1 MNGVK
6 VRKKPHPIFRILF
19 PAFLIYAWL
28 TNLWK
33 TDSYYSVYV
42 LCALAGFMAAMD
54 NAGRDTRVSGRNCVW
69 IAVCSS
75 LFSLSVVLA
84 NYRLFEPIT
93 ALLSMV
99 NAGITFC
106 GGFALCWNVL
116 SCLAERLPVRF
127 SPRDCPTHPARVFLC
142 VFLATV
148 LVDSAFLF
156 FAQYPG
162 VVSVDSVSTIRQV
175 MESDYDNIMPFWHT
189 VSFGALFKLGYLLFR
204 DYSAAVA
211 FFHFMQ
217 ILFMAACFAFA
228 VTTLYQAGVP
238 KLCVFLV
245 SLVYVFSYYNII
257 YSVTLWKDVPFGGA
271 VLLFVTALYRL
282 IRRVGK
288 SRRLNYF
295 VMIAGAAGLSL
306 LRTNGWYA
314 FLVTTLIIWI
324 VLRKRERILITAM
337 LAVLL
342 LCWVL
347 LNPVLSVL
355 GANEMNY
362 VEALAVPFQQIARVI
377 AEGRSLTQEEETL
390 LSQAFSLDKVK
401 EVYTPETV
409 DPVKFEAFKY
419 DNLPAIKERLADY
432 VRLYVRLGM
441 RYPGDYFRAWV
452 EETKG
457 YWNGGYEFWV
467 YNDYV
472 MDNDYGI
479 SGGSNQNAVSSGFR
493 GLFRYQEKLTILQP
507 LVSVGLCVWV
517 IIACCVLNA
526 LKQRREF
533 VLSIPVI
540 VLAVGLWV
548 GTPACTTFR
557 YAYPMI
563 LVMPVILLIT
573 AFDAEK
579 NDNDN
584 LEAL

>member
-1 MNGVK
+1 MKMGK
-6 VRKKPHPIFRILF
+6 EYHSAFWILLS
-19 PAFLIYAWL
+19 AFLIYAWL

-42 LCALAGFMAAMD
+42 LCALVGFLAVMD
-54 NAGRDTRVSGRNCVW
+54 NAGRGMRVSGRDCVW
-69 IAVCSS
+69 IALCSS

-84 NYRLFEPIT
+84 NYTLFEPAT
-93 ALLSMV
+93 ALLSMA
-99 NAGITFC
+99 NAGLTFL

-116 SCLAERLPVRF
+116 SCLTKRLPIRV
-127 SPRDCPTHPARVFLC
+127 SPRDCPTHPARVFFC
-142 VFLATV
+142 VFLAAV
-148 LVDSAFLF
+148 LVDSTFLF

-175 MESDYDNIMPFWHT
+175 MENDYDNIMPFWHT
-189 VSFGALFKLGYLLFR
+189 ATFGVLFKLGYLLFR

-217 ILFMAACFAFA
+217 ILFMAACFGFA
-228 VTTLYQAGVP
+228 VTTLYQARVP
-238 KLCVFLV
+238 KLCILLV

-282 IRRVGK
+282 IRHVGK
-288 SRRLNYF
+288 SRRLNYL
-295 VMIAGAAGLSL
+295 VMIAGATGLSL

-314 FLVTTLIIWI
+314 FLVTTVIMLIA
-324 VLRKRERILITAM
+324 LRRYERKLITTM
-337 LAVLL
+337 LTVLL

-347 LNPVLSVL
+347 LNPVLSML

-362 VEALAVPFQQIARVI
+362 VEALAVPFQQVARVI
-377 AEGRSLTQEEETL
+377 AEGRSLTQEEEAL
-390 LSQAFSLDKVK
+390 LSQAFSLNKVR
-401 EVYTPETV
+401 EVYTPGTV
-409 DPVKFEAFKY
+409 DPVKFEAFQY
-419 DNLPAIKERLADY
+419 NNLPAIKERLSDY
-432 VRLYVRLGM
+432 LRLYARLGV
-441 RYPGDYFRAWV
+441 RYPGDYFKAWV

-479 SGGSNQNAVSSGFR
+479 SGGDNDNAISSGFR
-493 GLFRYQEKLTILQP
+493 GLFRYQEKLAILQP
-507 LVSVGLCVWV
+507 LVSVGLCVWIV
-517 IIACCVLNA
+517 VACCVLNA

-533 VLSIPVI
+533 ALSIPVI

-563 LVMPVILLIT
+563 LTMPVILLIT
-573 AFDAEK
+573 VFDADGV
-579 NDNDN
+579 DNDN
-584 LEAL
+584 